1 MINWNIFKQ
10 NILSF
15 FERNVNS
22 NNTSD
27 ITSNVAST
35 ITNEYNNVLTV
46 STIQLGFSPP
56 IDGYTIIGF
65 KTPVLQSALLNA
77 FSTSKTAP
85 SVDASAAIFSSTLSV
100 GLTTAWTGVS
110 FSNFPIPVGFGIVAT
125 NLVLTP
131 GSLQKISFSLQDNDN
146 EKFID
151 DLIDFF
157 SNHLQTVSGQ
167 AVGTTPSVP
176 PAPITLPWVGIK

>member
-22 NNTSD
+22 SNTSD

-35 ITNEYNNVLTV
+35 IASEYNNVLTV

-56 IDGYTIIGF
+56 IDGYTVIGF
-65 KTPVLQSALLNA
+65 KEPALQSALNNA
-77 FSTSKTAP
+77 FSTSRNAP
-85 SVDASAAIFSSTLSV
+85 SVEASAAIFSGTVSA
-100 GLTTAWTGVS
+100 GLISAWTGVT
-110 FSNFPIPVGFGIVAT
+110 FSNVPIPVGFGVVAT

-131 GSLQKISFSLQDNDN
+131 GTPQPISFSLQDNDD

-151 DLIDFF
+151 DLITFF

-176 PAPITLPWVGIK
+176 PAPIILPWIGIQ